1 VNPRVFFTKTIEEG
15 FSLHP
20 LWVIIKETRTVEP
33 KAPYSRIEVRLEIQ
47 SLTKLL
53 KPRLNGIGKFNL
65 TKTLL
70 AENPIS
76 STLLDENVIR

>member
-1 VNPRVFFTKTIEEG
+1 MGYF
-15 FSLHP
+15 
-20 LWVIIKETRTVEP
+20 KETRTVEP
-33 KAPYSRIEVRLEIQ
+33 KAPYARIEVRLEIQ

-76 STLLDENVIR
+76 STRY

>member
-1 VNPRVFFTKTIEEG
+1 MC
-15 FSLHP
+15 
-20 LWVIIKETRTVEP
+20 
-33 KAPYSRIEVRLEIQ
+33 IEVRLEIQ

-76 STLLDENVIR
+76 STLLDKSQIRLDKIFFYFF